1 MLPLRVDL
9 LGLQMSFGSKMARWA
24 AVVLLPMFGAVTAAQ
39 AEEDLANRL
48 GALLG
53 QERTA
58 LSGGAATQLVALA
71 SATPD
76 LSAAVATPTF
86 AYDMAWVGAQP
97 AASGG
102 AQWECLAEALYF
114 EARGESV
121 RGMFAVAEVILNR
134 VDSPAYPSTVCGV
147 IRQGTGARY
156 QCQFTYTC
164 DGIADRVSEAGAWRV
179 VGVVARTMLDGA
191 PRDLTGGATHY
202 HTRAVNPNWARVF
215 PRTAAIGSHYFY
227 RS

>member
-1 MLPLRVDL
+1 MFSL
-9 LGLQMSFGSKMARWA
+9 SKLARGA
-24 AVVLLPMFGAVTAAQ
+24 AVFVLAGLSAVAPAH
-39 AEEDLANRL
+39 AEDALANRL

-58 LSGGAATQLVALA
+58 LTGSAANQIVALA

-76 LSAAVATPTF
+76 PSVSVATPSF
-86 AYDMAWVGAQP
+86 GYDMGWVNAQP

-102 AQWECLAEALYF
+102 SQWECLAEALYF
-114 EARGESV
+114 EARGETV

-134 VDSPAYPSTVCGV
+134 ADSPAYPNTVCGV
-147 IRQGTGARY
+147 IRQGTGAQY

-164 DGIADRVSEAGAWRV
+164 DGIADTVSEAGAWRI
-179 VGVVARTMLDGA
+179 VGIVARTMLDGA
-191 PRDLTGGATHY
+191 PRELTGGATHY
-202 HTRAVNPNWARVF
+202 HTRAVSPSWARSF
-215 PRTAAIGSHYFY
+215 PRTAAIGAHYFY